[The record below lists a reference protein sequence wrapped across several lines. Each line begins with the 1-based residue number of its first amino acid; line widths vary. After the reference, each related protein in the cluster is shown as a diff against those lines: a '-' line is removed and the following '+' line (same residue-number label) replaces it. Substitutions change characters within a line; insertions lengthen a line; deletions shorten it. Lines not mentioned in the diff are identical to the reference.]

1 LIRHTLKGLHAIY
14 REGYQYQKAG
24 VALGRI
30 TPLPVVQ
37 PDLFGE
43 VSLVEHYR
51 EMRLMAVVDAINRIF
66 GRETLVFAVQGWTRS
81 WRMRQERLSQRFT
94 TRWEELLTI

>member
-1 LIRHTLKGLHAIY
+1 MY
-14 REGYQYQKAG
+14 RVGYRYKKAG
-24 VALGRI
+24 VVLSRI

-43 VSLVEHYR
+43 VSLVDHYR

-66 GRETLVFAVQGWTRS
+66 GRETLVFAVQGWTHS
-81 WRMRQERLSQRFT
+81 WRMRQQRLSQRWLS
-94 TRWEELLTI
+94 RWEEILTI